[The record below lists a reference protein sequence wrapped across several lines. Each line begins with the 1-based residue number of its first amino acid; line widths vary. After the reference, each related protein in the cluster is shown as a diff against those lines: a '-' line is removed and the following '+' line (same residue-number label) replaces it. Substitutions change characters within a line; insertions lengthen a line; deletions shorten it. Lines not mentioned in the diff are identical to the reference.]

1 MTRPVRE
8 LRGFRKIQP
17 KSGESRGGG
26 LLDRGKEL
34 SFLRDDMTADTEP
47 GKFQVFIGPNSR
59 ATRAA
64 SFELVKEW
72 ESQLKP

>member
-1 MTRPVRE
+1 VAF
-8 LRGFRKIQP
+8 LI
-17 KSGESRGGG
+17 GE
-26 LLDRGKEL
+26 KEL

>member
-1 MTRPVRE
+1 MRE
-8 LRGFRKIQP
+8 LKGFRKIQP